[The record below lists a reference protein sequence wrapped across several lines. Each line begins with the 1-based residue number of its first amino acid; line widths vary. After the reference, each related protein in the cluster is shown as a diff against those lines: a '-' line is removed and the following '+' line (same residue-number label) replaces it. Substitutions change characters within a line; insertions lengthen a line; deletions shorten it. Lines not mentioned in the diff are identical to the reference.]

1 MRRRLPAALLAVVA
15 GGPALALSCMPAD
28 PARTFQRADAD
39 AARYSVLLGTF
50 DFAPLDRPRGA
61 FAPNADEQTR
71 RARFSGQ
78 ALGNGGFA
86 PTSDREVRLAF
97 SCTGQWCG
105 TLDPGTRLLAFA
117 RHGTGGLTV
126 TLGPCDS
133 WIFEDPDQTVIET
146 VETCMAGGPCEAA
159 PLR

>member
-1 MRRRLPAALLAVVA
+1 MTRWLPAALLAIVA

-28 PARTFQRADAD
+28 PARTFQRAEAD
-39 AARYSVLLGTF
+39 EAVFSVLLGTL

-71 RARFSGQ
+71 SARFSGQ
-78 ALGNGGFA
+78 ALARGGFA

-97 SCTGQWCG
+97 SCAGNWCG

-117 RHGTGGLTV
+117 RHGTDGLTI
-126 TLGPCDS
+126 TIGPCDS
-133 WIFEDPDQTVIET
+133 WVFVDPDRTVIET
-146 VETCMAGGPCEAA
+146 VETCMAGGPCA
-159 PLR
+159 PD